1 MLIEQIK
8 KSIKKIDTIF
18 NYLIL
23 LEKNSNNIK

>member
-8 KSIKKIDTIF
+8 KMNKKIDTIF